1 MVVVL
6 PRVVVADSRCYF
18 DPSLDH
24 RATTAQ
30 TLHCSQMWLKSLL
43 YRQNLLEVASQ
54 SRNWEQILADLQ
66 DWNVVIS
73 MKVGLFKD
81 LVISYSKEDDGEAL
95 MTT

>member
-1 MVVVL
+1 M
-6 PRVVVADSRCYF
+6 
-18 DPSLDH
+18 
-24 RATTAQ
+24 
-30 TLHCSQMWLKSLL
+30 
-43 YRQNLLEVASQ
+43 
-54 SRNWEQILADLQ
+54 ADLQ